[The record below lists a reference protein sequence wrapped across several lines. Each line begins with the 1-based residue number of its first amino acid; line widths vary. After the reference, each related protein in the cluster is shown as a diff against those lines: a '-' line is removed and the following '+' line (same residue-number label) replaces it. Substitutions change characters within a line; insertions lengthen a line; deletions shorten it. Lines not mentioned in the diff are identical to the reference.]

1 MPQNYIERLWER
13 LKTVGQP
20 RSDTPLRL
28 VLLCMSCQCACYH
41 VVKTE
46 RCTMSCPRQVSNGFA
61 FEFCIL
67 AKLANEGGN
76 LAFLPNPGRLGKGR
90 SVSPPARPRLFFAP
104 YSGNFHRDISRHKV
118 PIGLRLLF
126 ATQSLTTRRR
136 PPREET
142 PPHAPPSRSRHK
154 VSMCRRSPRD
164 RNTSTRVVVRCRSR
178 RIAPPEAMSSRPPSI
193 PPTPTFNASSRP
205 PNVHHTSASSQI
217 AHEEDGYVSLSSP
230 GSYQSW

>member
-1 MPQNYIERLWER
+1 MVLHLSFAFWQSWQMREETWHFCQTSDDLAKADRSL
-13 LKTVGQP
+13 LP
-20 RSDTPLRL
+20 RGFWSPARLRL
-28 VLLCMSCQCACYH
+28 L
-41 VVKTE
+41 
-46 RCTMSCPRQVSNGFA
+46 
-61 FEFCIL
+61 
-67 AKLANEGGN
+67 
-76 LAFLPNPGRLGKGR
+76 
-90 SVSPPARPRLFFAP
+90 FAP
-104 YSGNFHRDISRHKV
+104 YRGNFHRDISRHKV

-178 RIAPPEAMSSRPPSI
+178 RIAPPEATSSRPPSI

-217 AHEEDGYVSLSSP
+217 AHVEDGYVSLSSP